1 MEKFVVYDTDD
12 YMEVICD
19 TRADA
24 EEYILSLVEENLFD
38 DFCAEIIFYDK
49 APEDVIKEYECAR
62 QEFNNH
68 RWLWL
73 RYKCETWY
81 GYMLNEQRNDL
92 RIQPVFY
99 LED

>member
-24 EEYILSLVEENLFD
+24 EEYILSLAEDNLFC
-38 DFCAEIIFYDK
+38 DFCGEIHFYDET
-49 APEDVIKEYECAR
+49 PEDVIKEYELAR
-62 QEFNNH
+62 QEFNNR
-68 RWLWL
+68 RWF
-73 RYKCETWY
+73 RYKWETWY
-81 GYMLNEQRNDL
+81 GYMLNDQCYDL